1 MNLLE
6 SLKKSPSPA
15 QYQQITAYIGTDKQ
29 RFSELI
35 LMYLEGPERIT
46 QRAASLLVH
55 FAKKHPELIIGQL
68 AILLKHVKHPHAS
81 KAIKRNTIRFL
92 QDIAIPK
99 RWQGKVTD
107 ICLSFLT
114 SPYESIAVKAFSM
127 TVLTNIAIEN
137 SELKN
142 ELIPIIEDQMPFGSA
157 GFRNRG
163 AKVLKQL
170 AKGT

>member
-6 SLKKSPSPA
+6 SLKKSPTPA
-15 QYQQITAYIGTDKQ
+15 KFKQLITYIGEDKQ
-29 RFSELI
+29 RFSNLI
-35 LMYLEGPERIT
+35 LIYLNGPERIT
-46 QRAASLLVH
+46 QRAATLLVH
-55 FAKKHPELIIGQL
+55 YAQKQPELIIGQL
-68 AILLKHVKHPHAS
+68 AIILKHLHPQATV
-81 KAIKRNTIRFL
+81 AIKRNTVRFL

-107 ICLSFLT
+107 ICFSFLA
-114 SPYESIAVKAFSM
+114 SHQESIAVKAFSM
-127 TVLTNIAIEN
+127 TVLANIAVEN
-137 SELKN
+137 TELKN

-170 AKGT
+170 S

>member
-6 SLKKSPSPA
+6 SLKKSPSPTH
-15 QYQQITAYIGTDKQ
+15 YQQMIAYIGKSKQ

-35 LMYLEGPERIT
+35 LIYLQGPDRIT
-46 QRAASLLVH
+46 QRASTLLVY
-55 FAKKHPELIIGQL
+55 FAKKHPEFIIGQL
-68 AILLKHVKHPHAS
+68 AIIVKHLSHPQATV
-81 KAIKRNTIRFL
+81 AIKRNTIRFL

-107 ICLSFLT
+107 ICFSFLT
-114 SPYESIAVKAFSM
+114 SHQESIAVKAFSM
-127 TVLTNIAIEN
+127 TVLANIAAEN
-137 SELKN
+137 SDLKN

-163 AKVLKQL
+163 ARVLKQL
-170 AKGT
+170 Y